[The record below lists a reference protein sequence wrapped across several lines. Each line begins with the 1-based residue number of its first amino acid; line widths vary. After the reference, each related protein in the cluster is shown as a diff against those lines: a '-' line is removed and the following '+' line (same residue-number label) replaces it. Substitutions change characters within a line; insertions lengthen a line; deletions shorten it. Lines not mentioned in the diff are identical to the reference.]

1 MSGPMEPV
9 PRSLWS
15 EGMTMPTNDPQVT
28 AAHSPV
34 AEMFGRRNAARLFEG
49 RKGHGGGPC
58 SYRSL
63 RPAELA
69 ALLAAAFEAGARH
82 AKSGSAAP

>member
-1 MSGPMEPV
+1 
-9 PRSLWS
+9 
-15 EGMTMPTNDPQVT
+15 MPTNDPQDSART
-28 AAHSPV
+28 SPV
-34 AEMFGRRNAARLFEG
+34 AEAFGRRNAAKLFEG

-82 AKSGSAAP
+82 ARGGTAP